1 MCLNLFLRGICTLFN
16 NAAHIQYMTLGK
28 IDLYI
33 TTCACW
39 QFVKVF
45 DFWKIIEQLMKLSD
59 TFCDIKSASK
69 EIF

>member
-45 DFWKIIEQLMKLSD
+45 DFWKNYRTVNEIIRYILWH
-59 TFCDIKSASK
+59 
-69 EIF
+69 